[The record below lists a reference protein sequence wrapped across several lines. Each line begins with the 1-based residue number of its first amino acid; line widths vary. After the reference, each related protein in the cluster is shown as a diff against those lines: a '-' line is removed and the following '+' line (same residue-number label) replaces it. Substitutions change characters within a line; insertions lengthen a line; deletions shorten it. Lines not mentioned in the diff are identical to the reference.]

1 MKTAARFR
9 KKCHA
14 EAEQLFFRTHS
25 LVNSLDVHIEHGGG
39 VNVEPPL
46 FLQVDNQRL
55 LLLELDIEPFGL

>member
-1 MKTAARFR
+1 MSHGRGTIVFLNA
-9 KKCHA
+9 
-14 EAEQLFFRTHS
+14 

-46 FLQVDNQRL
+46 LLEVENQRL